1 MTLRLNG
8 STSGYTEIDAPA
20 VAGSNT
26 LVLPTGNGSSGQV
39 LSTDGSGALSW
50 ITPSGGKILQFVRAE
65 TTANTSGSTAIPA
78 DNTIPQ
84 NTEGF
89 EVLTCSIT
97 PVSAS
102 SKLYI
107 VSTIYAGETGNVTN
121 DICVA
126 LFRDSTAS
134 AFAANFGIVDINA
147 HSTGAPLYTSAYIN
161 SNSTSSTTIKARIGG
176 STAGSLTL
184 NILTDNSRT
193 FPVLGGVYASSI
205 TIMEIAQ

>member
-26 LVLPTGNGSSGQV
+26 LVLPTGNGSSGQF
-39 LSTDGSGALSW
+39 LQTNGSGTLSW
-50 ITPSGGKILQFVRAE
+50 AGGGKILQVVRAE
-65 TTANTSGSTAIPA
+65 TTANTSGNTVIPR

-97 PVSAS
+97 PISAS

-107 VSTIYAGETGNVTN
+107 VSTIYAGETSNTTN
-121 DICVA
+121 DLCIA
-126 LFRDSTAS
+126 LFRDTTAN
-134 AFAANFGIVDINA
+134 AFAACYSSIIDANA
-147 HSTGAPLYTSAYIN
+147 HETGAPMYISAYIN
-161 SNSTSSTTIKARIGG
+161 STSTSSTTIKTRIGPSATGTIYINIATG
-176 STAGSLTL
+176 SNKTY
-184 NILTDNSRT
+184 
-193 FPVLGGVYASSI
+193 PVLGGVYASSI
-205 TIMEIAQ
+205 TIMEVAQ